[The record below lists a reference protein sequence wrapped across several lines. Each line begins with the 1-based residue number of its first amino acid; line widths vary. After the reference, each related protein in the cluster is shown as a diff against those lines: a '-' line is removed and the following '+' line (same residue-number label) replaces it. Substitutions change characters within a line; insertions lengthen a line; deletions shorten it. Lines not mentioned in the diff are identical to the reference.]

1 MSPLLK
7 CGPSGTRCEKK
18 RQNSIFSLPRRDGRR
33 RLLKLNGF
41 TAGALLDEHGTKCL
55 DWWHDRLCVRVIS
68 TTIPMRHT
76 YNFRLDLA

>member
-1 MSPLLK
+1 MNWPKIEFLRLSAV
-7 CGPSGTRCEKK
+7 GTRCGKI
-18 RQNSIFSLPRRDGRR
+18 RSVRRDG
-33 RLLKLNGF
+33 KS
-41 TAGALLDEHGTKCL
+41 ALLDEYGTKFL

>member
-18 RQNSIFSLPRRDGRR
+18 RQNSIFSPPSRDGRR

-41 TAGALLDEHGTKCL
+41 TAGALLDEYGTKFL